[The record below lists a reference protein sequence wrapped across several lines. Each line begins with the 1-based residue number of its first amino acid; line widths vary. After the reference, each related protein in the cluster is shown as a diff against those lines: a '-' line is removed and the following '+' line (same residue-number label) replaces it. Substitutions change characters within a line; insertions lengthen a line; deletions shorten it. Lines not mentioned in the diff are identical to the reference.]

1 MLPEALD
8 LDGELGPVLE
18 VAVLIPHVS
27 GSEDRRNLRIAGGL
41 NFFNMPSPVANIGW
55 AG

>member
-1 MLPEALD
+1 MLPVALD

-18 VAVLIPHVS
+18 GAVLIPHAS
-27 GSEDRRNLRIAGGL
+27 GREDRRNLRIAGGL
-41 NFFNMPSPVANIGW
+41 NFFNRLSPVTNICW